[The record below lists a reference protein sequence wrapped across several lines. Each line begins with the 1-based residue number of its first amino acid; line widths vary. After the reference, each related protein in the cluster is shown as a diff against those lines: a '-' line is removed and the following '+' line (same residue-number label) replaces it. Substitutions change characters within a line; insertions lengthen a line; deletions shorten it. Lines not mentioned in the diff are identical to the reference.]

1 MRQEAVALDRPTRLA
16 VFIIV
21 LGIVSLASTTA
32 LAEAWRS
39 PLFDQVYLQV
49 EKPIAASGD
58 ILDGAA
64 EHEVLPAEVL
74 DLLGP
79 NQVDYDAFVVTY
91 VPASDADAVTSELAE
106 RGLRAMV
113 GLDRAIQL
121 PWHRTDPA
129 DRSTRSPAIAGFQ
142 PTPVPHM
149 FLVQF
154 AYPMQQQWMAQ
165 LEACGVASLGYF
177 QTWTQ
182 LVRADSRQQILSCEG
197 IAGLLTWI
205 DSYRVTDRFDPDL
218 LAHESPVGY
227 TLQFPGDIDVYDK
240 ARTLPTDLAMLDRH
254 TGGGSIYMT
263 VDGPLLRL
271 RELLASDP
279 DLLSIARAPDFA
291 LSDERQGQIIA
302 GNHNGVSPT
311 SPGYLN
317 WLSQRGLLSTGHQ
330 QIVAIHKDTGYD
342 DGTGPSGDHHPDLE
356 NPERLDGF
364 VFVPSTAT
372 NLAED
377 TLGHG
382 TMIAGIIA
390 GNGAGTGLQDSAGYH
405 YGTGIAPNAK
415 LVMTMMINDTVE
427 SNHNSALAQ
436 ARNYT
441 GGGHRAHIV
450 SNSWNQRVL
459 NGETC
464 HPERTYT
471 NFSRL
476 FDERVLDGNVN
487 ISGAQPTTIIFA
499 AGNYAIRPGLSAP
512 EMDSVSA
519 PATAKNVITV
529 GASESYRPTP
539 DPPLSCLGGTNG
551 CVPPDVNATH
561 IARIGNF
568 SGRGWPFGPSSSS
581 TAINTRIKPDLVA
594 PGIRVFSTVPYQF
607 GKYQLPVS
615 GCTLFYPTGSHYTY
629 GTGTSFSAPVVS
641 GVAAHVRNWF
651 LASPRFIDPSPALVK
666 AALIATADTLGGVL
680 SNDHRP
686 SPHYGWGRVNL
697 NRVTEA
703 APTLTGLPFHI
714 NDGPAL
720 TTGGQLFWTVRLSD
734 ATKPTYIV
742 LAWSDPPS
750 PITSNSQA
758 ALINDLRL
766 QIDGYGTWYG
776 NYFNEVAAGVDNG
789 FSYRF
794 TFGVPANDNINNVE
808 AIFIP
813 GGTVPSGHVL
823 TLSVIG
829 MNVTQGSQKFA
840 VYGYNLKQ

>member
-49 EKPIAASGD
+49 EKPIAASAD

-64 EHEVLPAEVL
+64 EHEALPAEVI

-79 NQVDYDAFVVTY
+79 NQVDYDAFVVAY
-91 VPASDADAVTSELAE
+91 VPASDADAVTAELAE

-129 DRSTRSPAIAGFQ
+129 DQSTRSPAIAGFQ
-142 PTPVPHM
+142 PTPVPNI

-154 AYPMQQQWMAQ
+154 AYPLQQQWMAQ

-177 QTWTQ
+177 QTWTR

-240 ARTLPTDLAMLDRH
+240 ARTLPTDLAMLDRQVAGRS
-254 TGGGSIYMT
+254 TYMK
-263 VDGPLLRL
+263 VDGPLPRL
-271 RELLASDP
+271 REFLAVDP
-279 DLLSIARAPDFA
+279 DLLSITRASDFV
-291 LSDERQGQIIA
+291 LSGERQGQIVA
-302 GNHNGVSPT
+302 GNHNGVSLT
-311 SPGYLN
+311 APGYVN
-317 WLSQRGLLSTGHQ
+317 WLTQRGLLTASHP
-330 QIVAIHKDTGYD
+330 QIVAIHADTGYD
-342 DGTGPSGDHHPDLE
+342 DGKITEANHPDLE
-356 NPERLDGF
+356 NPKRLVGLARFGTVGFSVADG
-364 VFVPSTAT
+364 
-372 NLAED
+372 N
-377 TLGHG
+377 GHG
-382 TMIAGIIA
+382 TMVAGIIA
-390 GNGAGTGLQDSAGYH
+390 GNGATGTMAKDSSGYH
-405 YGTGIAPNAK
+405 YGTGIAPGAK
-415 LVMTMMINDTVE
+415 IVSTVLARDQKLA
-427 SNHNSALAQ
+427 HDDALAF
-436 ARNYT
+436 ARNNT
-441 GGGHRAHIV
+441 DGSDRALIA
-450 SNSWNQRVL
+450 NCSWNDQGEPKIV
-459 NGETC
+459 NGISYCTAKPHYSNETVW
-464 HPERTYT
+464 
-471 NFSRL
+471 
-476 FDERVLDGNVN
+476 FDEWVADANVYRA
-487 ISGAQPTTIIFA
+487 GAQPMSIVFSSSNFGYDKP
-499 AGNYAIRPGLSAP
+499 GNHLIW
-512 EMDSVSA
+512 DSVSA
-519 PATAKNVITV
+519 PATGKNVIAV
-529 GASESYRPTP
+529 GATHSYQPEP
-539 DPPLSCLGGTNG
+539 PPLECIENSCRPRVRSTL
-551 CVPPDVNATH
+551 H
-561 IARIGNF
+561 IGEVAEF
-568 SGRGWPFGPSSSS
+568 SGKGRFFAGSSGA
-581 TAINTRIKPDLVA
+581 TAINTRIKPELVA
-594 PGIRVFSTVPYQF
+594 PGARVFSTVPYDYS
-607 GKYQLPVS
+607 GYSSVT
-615 GCTLFYPTGSHYTY
+615 GCTKYYPTSPNNYHTY
-629 GTGTSFSAPVVS
+629 GTGTSYAAPVVS
-641 GVAAHVRNWF
+641 GTAALLRKWF
-651 LASPRFIDPSPALVK
+651 LDRGTNPSPALVK
-666 AALIATADTLGGVL
+666 AALIATADTLGGIAQQ
-680 SNDHRP
+680 DHRP
-686 SPHYGWGRVNL
+686 SPYYGWGRVNL

-750 PITSNSQA
+750 PVTSNSQA

-776 NYFNEVAAGVDNG
+776 NYFNELATGVDDG

-808 AIFIP
+808 AVFIP
-813 GGTVPSGHVL
+813 GNTVPSGQNL